1 MSSETYL
8 TKDQIE
14 KFIEEM
20 RRYDN
25 IKLEEIPE
33 YRLYIS
39 QIEEFFDK
47 KLGKGIGEDED
58 KKTISKTMIQNYIKD
73 GLIMPPEGKSYNR
86 NHVILLTIIYNLK
99 SILAIKDIKKLLS
112 PIVKILNDEN
122 NTTKIENIYNSYYKL
137 KEIDF
142 KRYPDILMREMEVI
156 KKCLDEYDI
165 SGEEWSRI
173 PYLLLILTLIAQSN
187 IRKQLAERMI
197 ELYFSDEDNQSEGS

>member
-1 MSSETYL
+1 MSSETFL
-8 TKDQIE
+8 NKEQIE
-14 KFIEEM
+14 KFIEELM
-20 RRYDN
+20 LYDN

-99 SILAIKDIKKLLS
+99 SILAIKEIKKLLS
-112 PIVKILNDEN
+112 PILKVVDDEN
-122 NTTKIENIYNSYYKL
+122 NAAKIEHIYDSYYRL
-137 KEIDF
+137 KELDL
-142 KRYPDILMREMEVI
+142 KRYPQLLMEEMEAI
-156 KKCLDEYDI
+156 EKCLDEYDLT
-165 SGEEWSRI
+165 GEEWNKISK
-173 PYLLLILTLIAQSN
+173 LLLILTLIAQSN
-187 IRKQLAERMI
+187 IRKQLAEHMI
-197 ELYFSDEDNQSEGS
+197 ELYFSEEDEQSKGS